1 MNQVPAA
8 AAAQYEKH
16 ARPDNLLDTLIG
28 DKLGCQGRFIPGRR
42 TSETMRDAA
51 QRFACGV
58 IRSAMFSY
66 LALFAA

>member
-28 DKLGCQGRFIPGRR
+28 DKLGCQGRFISGRH
-42 TSETMRDAA
+42 TSETVRGAA

-58 IRSAMFSY
+58 IRRAMFPY
-66 LALFAA
+66 FALYAA

>member
-28 DKLGCQGRFIPGRR
+28 DKLGCQGRFI
-42 TSETMRDAA
+42 
-51 QRFACGV
+51 
-58 IRSAMFSY
+58 
-66 LALFAA
+66 